1 MKNNLP
7 KILLAV
13 TLIFLLIMF
22 VVFYIDTAIRYA
34 DTPVKDMPT
43 WVYILLK

>member
-7 KILLAV
+7 KILLGV
-13 TLIFLLIMF
+13 IIIFLIIMF

-34 DTPVKDMPT
+34 DTPVKDMPM
-43 WVYILLK
+43 WVYILIK